1 MATTPLLYLNQ
12 YFTTILNVGGGI
24 DASQTTGIV
33 VQAVTGL
40 DITKPGIACIT
51 YSNPIDTSVAE
62 WVKYTSIN
70 GSNELQG
77 VTRGTEGFSAKTHL
91 NQAVIAFPLSE
102 SHINNL
108 NAMFDSTGLDVKQI
122 ATPASPDSGRNKLFF
137 KTDDLPYALT
147 SGGAEYVIG
156 GSSFLSRQAI
166 INGNFVVN
174 QRVYVSNATLAS
186 GAYGHDRWK
195 GGASGGDYTFTQL
208 PSSTTITIKTGK
220 SLIQVIETFNVIGGT
235 YTLSWTGTAQA
246 RFGIDSATPS
256 GAYAASPITITTQTA
271 GTVMSVEF
279 NEGTL
284 GKAQLNS
291 GSVALPFQA
300 KSFNQE
306 LLDCMRYY
314 EKSYVYATAPSDGTT
329 GNIPGKGSAYSTT
342 RIDGLIHF
350 KVRKRIAPTP
360 TFYTA
365 NSGTAG
371 TWEYYDNAS
380 SWPANKVVGANNV
393 TEDKMNVDLQT
404 TGVTAGNSYTF
415 RGDWAVSA
423 EL

>member
-291 GSVALPFQA
+291 GSVALPFQP
-300 KSFNQE
+300 
-306 LLDCMRYY
+306 
-314 EKSYVYATAPSDGTT
+314 KSYAEEEINCKKYYQVYGGLNAYDRLPVFGIIASSATASEG
-329 GNIPGKGSAYSTT
+329 ILQHEVEMRAK
-342 RIDGLIHF
+342 
-350 KVRKRIAPTP
+350 P
-360 TFYTA
+360 TFAYTGTIGNFRLISGSSA
-365 NSGTAG
+365 VAVTAMSTNSSQSNSKLT
-371 TWEYYDNAS
+371 
-380 SWPANKVVGANNV
+380 NV
-393 TEDKMNVDLQT
+393 TI
-404 TGVTAGNSYTF
+404 TAASGLTDTRAYILRPENDIACTLTL
-415 RGDWAVSA
+415 SA